1 MSDIRAQRARTSG
14 EAVLAV
20 RWRAA
25 ATLAATTLVGLA
37 AFLWPFLAKPGSG
50 LAHSADAP
58 WLFVLLIALL
68 TALVMAE
75 LSGGGMDAKTVA
87 VLGVLAAAGG
97 ALRVL
102 GAGTAGLEPMFFL
115 LVMAGRVLG
124 RGVGFVLGALAVLV
138 GAFLTGG
145 VGPWAPFQMIAA
157 GWVGFGA
164 GCLPRAGGRPERVM
178 LAAYGLMAGLL
189 YGLVMNLWFWPFL
202 TSGVPSGMGFVPGD
216 PVTANL
222 THYMAFYLATS
233 LGWDLPRGVLTAVLV
248 LVAGRPVLASLRRGT
263 RRAAF
268 GTIGQFVAGHA
279 VAGHAE
285 ESEHHCAPRS
295 APPDDG
301 SRPPTPSAGVSTP
314 IGDDYLIDKP
324 HGDGRST

>member
-1 MSDIRAQRARTSG
+1 
-14 EAVLAV
+14 V
-20 RWRAA
+20 
-25 ATLAATTLVGLA
+25 TTLVGLA
-37 AFLWPFLAKPGSG
+37 AFLWPFLAQPGSG

-68 TALVMAE
+68 TAMVVAE
-75 LSGGGMDAKTVA
+75 LSGGGLDAKTVA

-164 GCLPRAGGRPERVM
+164 GALPRASGRPERVM
-178 LAAYGLMAGLL
+178 LAGYGLVSGLL

-202 TSGVPSGMGFVPGD
+202 TSGAPAGMAFVPGD
-216 PVTANL
+216 PVAANL
-222 THYMAFYLATS
+222 SRYAAFYLATS
-233 LGWDLPRGVLTAVLV
+233 VGWDLPRGVLTAVLV
-248 LVAGRPVLASLRRGT
+248 MVAGRPVLASLRRGT

-268 GTIGQFVAGHA
+268 GATGQFVASH
-279 VAGHAE
+279 
-285 ESEHHCAPRS
+285 R
-295 APPDDG
+295 
-301 SRPPTPSAGVSTP
+301 
-314 IGDDYLIDKP
+314 L
-324 HGDGRST
+324 GR

>member
-1 MSDIRAQRARTSG
+1 MTTQRVPHRP
-14 EAVLAV
+14 VLAV

-25 ATLAATTLVGLA
+25 ATLAATTLVGLV
-37 AFLWPFLAKPGSG
+37 AFLWPFLAQPGSG

-68 TALVMAE
+68 AALVVAE
-75 LSGGGMDAKTVA
+75 LSDGGLDAKTVA

-115 LVMAGRVLG
+115 LVVAGRVLG

-164 GCLPRAGGRPERVM
+164 GCLPRASGRTERVM
-178 LAAYGLMAGLL
+178 LAG
-189 YGLVMNLWFWPFL
+189 YGLVVGLLFGLLMNLWFWPFIAAGAPASL
-202 TSGVPSGMGFVPGD
+202 SFVPGD
-216 PVTANL
+216 PVAANMSR
-222 THYMAFYLATS
+222 YAAFYLATS

-248 LVAGRPVLASLRRGT
+248 MVAGRPVLASLRRGT

-268 GTIGQFVAGHA
+268 GATGQFTSTTGPRESP
-279 VAGHAE
+279 AE
-285 ESEHHCAPRS
+285 GPAF
-295 APPDDG
+295 G
-301 SRPPTPSAGVSTP
+301 SSTV
-314 IGDDYLIDKP
+314 G
-324 HGDGRST
+324 

>member
-1 MSDIRAQRARTSG
+1 VTTQQVPHRP
-14 EAVLAV
+14 VLAV

-25 ATLAATTLVGLA
+25 ATLAATTLVGLV
-37 AFLWPFLAKPGSG
+37 AFLWPFLAQPGSG

-68 TALVMAE
+68 AALVVAE
-75 LSGGGMDAKTVA
+75 LSDGGLDAKTVA

-115 LVMAGRVLG
+115 LVVAGRVLG

-164 GCLPRAGGRPERVM
+164 GCLPRASGRTERVM
-178 LAAYGLMAGLL
+178 LAG
-189 YGLVMNLWFWPFL
+189 YGLVVGLLFGLLMNLWFWPFIAAGAPAGL
-202 TSGVPSGMGFVPGD
+202 SFVPGD
-216 PVTANL
+216 PVAANMSR
-222 THYMAFYLATS
+222 YAAFYLATS

-248 LVAGRPVLASLRRGT
+248 MVAGRPVLASLRRGT

-268 GTIGQFVAGHA
+268 GATGQFTSTTGPRESP
-279 VAGHAE
+279 AE
-285 ESEHHCAPRS
+285 GPAF
-295 APPDDG
+295 G
-301 SRPPTPSAGVSTP
+301 SSTV
-314 IGDDYLIDKP
+314 G
-324 HGDGRST
+324 

>member
-1 MSDIRAQRARTSG
+1 MTNLTPPQTRTPRQPPGLAVPG
-14 EAVLAV
+14 EPVLAV

-50 LAHSADAP
+50 LAHSSDAP
-58 WLFVLLIALL
+58 WLFVLLIGLL

-75 LSGGGMDAKTVA
+75 LSTGGLDAKTVA

-102 GAGTAGLEPMFFL
+102 DPGAAGLEPVFFL
-115 LVMAGRVLG
+115 MVMAGRVLG
-124 RGVGFVLGALAVLV
+124 RGMGFVLGALAVLV

-164 GCLPRAGGRPERVM
+164 GCLPAASGRLERVM
-178 LAAYGLMAGLL
+178 LAAYGLVAGLL
-189 YGLVMNLWFWPFL
+189 FGVVMNLWFWPFL
-202 TSGVPSGMGFVPGD
+202 TSGVPAAMAFVPGD
-216 PVTANL
+216 PVAANL
-222 THYMAFYLATS
+222 THYAAFYLTTS
-233 LGWDLPRGVLTAVLV
+233 LAWDLPRGVLTAVLV

-268 GTIGQFVAGHA
+268 GAVGQFVPG
-279 VAGHAE
+279 
-285 ESEHHCAPRS
+285 
-295 APPDDG
+295 
-301 SRPPTPSAGVSTP
+301 PSALP
-314 IGDDYLIDKP
+314 P
-324 HGDGRST
+324 AE

>member
-1 MSDIRAQRARTSG
+1 MTAPQAPH
-14 EAVLAV
+14 APVLAV

-25 ATLAATTLVGLA
+25 ATLAATTVVGLA
-37 AFLWPFLAKPGSG
+37 AFLWPFLAQPGSS

-68 TALVMAE
+68 TALVVAE
-75 LSGGGMDAKTVA
+75 MSSGGLDAKTVA

-102 GAGTAGLEPMFFL
+102 GGGTAGLEPMFFL
-115 LVMAGRVLG
+115 LVVAGRVLG
-124 RGVGFVLGALAVLV
+124 RGMGFVLGALAVLV

-164 GCLPRAGGRPERVM
+164 GSLPRAGGRPGRLM
-178 LAAYGLMAGLL
+178 LAGYGLVAGVL

-202 TSGVPSGMGFVPGD
+202 TAGAPAGTAFVAGD
-216 PVTANL
+216 PVSANL
-222 THYMAFYLATS
+222 ARYATFYLATS

-248 LVAGRPVLASLRRGT
+248 MVAGRPVLASLRRGT

-268 GTIGQFVAGHA
+268 GTTGEFVAGQGETA
-279 VAGHAE
+279 DTRDAAE
-285 ESEHHCAPRS
+285 QRRADHL
-295 APPDDG
+295 
-301 SRPPTPSAGVSTP
+301 TQ
-314 IGDDYLIDKP
+314 
-324 HGDGRST
+324 